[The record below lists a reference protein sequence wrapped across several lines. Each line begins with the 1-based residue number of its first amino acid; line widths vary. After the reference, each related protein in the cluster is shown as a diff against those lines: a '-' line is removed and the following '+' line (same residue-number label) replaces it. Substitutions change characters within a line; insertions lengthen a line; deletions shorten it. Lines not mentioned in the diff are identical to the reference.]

1 MSKAGHPKLAHQIAR
16 GQLSFQDHEPH
27 PQASCHHPTCCLA
40 SGATCQLWHS
50 LSHPPVLPSVWK
62 HSSNLK
68 QGQDKTLTC
77 PVCVCVCVCVC
88 MDVGVGVSVC
98 LCLCVPV
105 YPRDMHDLEKT
116 IRSIALRGPQWKPF
130 RRSPMVHKIISC
142 PRSKDK
148 AGGDTWRK
156 VLQKHI

>member
-1 MSKAGHPKLAHQIAR
+1 MSPTLRPPATIPHVVWLLEPLVSFGTAYHTLPFYLPFGNIQATLNRAKIR
-16 GQLSFQDHEPH
+16 LS
-27 PQASCHHPTCCLA
+27 
-40 SGATCQLWHS
+40 
-50 LSHPPVLPSVWK
+50 PVL
-62 HSSNLK
+62 
-68 QGQDKTLTC
+68 
-77 PVCVCVCVCVC
+77 CVC

>member
-68 QGQDKTLTC
+68 QGQDKTLTY
-77 PVCVCVCVCVC
+77 PVCVCVLPK
-88 MDVGVGVSVC
+88 GSVLKKKKMTKDLSSPFSETSEPRSHSRTVDCHPRSYPIGSC
-98 LCLCVPV
+98 LCTCLHTCVTSS
-105 YPRDMHDLEKT
+105 H
-116 IRSIALRGPQWKPF
+116 SLR
-130 RRSPMVHKIISC
+130 
-142 PRSKDK
+142 
-148 AGGDTWRK
+148 
-156 VLQKHI
+156 

>member
-1 MSKAGHPKLAHQIAR
+1 MI
-16 GQLSFQDHEPH
+16 
-27 PQASCHHPTCCLA
+27 
-40 SGATCQLWHS
+40 
-50 LSHPPVLPSVWK
+50 
-62 HSSNLK
+62 
-68 QGQDKTLTC
+68 
-77 PVCVCVCVCVC
+77 CVCVWMCVYGCGCGCVCV
-88 MDVGVGVSVC
+88 S
-98 LCLCVPV
+98 LCVPV

-142 PRSKDK
+142 PRNKDK